1 MSEPRQDEPPAI
13 EGELVAD
20 SPDAPAPIVP
30 EFDYTD
36 DGVPNFDYVRDRIES
51 RFHTSAASTDL
62 AGDAPQVTSVE
73 EQLAERERAGR
84 DKLEEIRRS
93 MRGE

>member
-1 MSEPRQDEPPAI
+1 MSEPRQDEPLAI
-13 EGELVAD
+13 EGELVD
-20 SPDAPAPIVP
+20 SPDAPTPVVP

-36 DGVPNFDYVRDRIES
+36 DGVPNFDYVRNRIES
-51 RFHTSAASTDL
+51 RFATSSASTDL
-62 AGDAPQVTSVE
+62 AGDAPEVTSAD